1 MTQQK
6 NNSLYITLPTLSNIN
21 QQMPSALELDVS
33 FSKGYI
39 SSAVIKHLYF
49 GTQDFVLSESEFN
62 LLNERNSNNN
72 EIKNVE
78 GYRQNLDA
86 EKILKKTNN

>member
-1 MTQQK
+1 
-6 NNSLYITLPTLSNIN
+6 
-21 QQMPSALELDVS
+21 MPSALELDVS

-39 SSAVIKHLYF
+39 SSVVIKHLYF

-62 LLNERNSNNN
+62 LLNGRNTNN

>member
-1 MTQQK
+1 MK
-6 NNSLYITLPTLSNIN
+6 NNSLNITIPTLSNIN
-21 QQMPSALELDVS
+21 QPMPTALELDVY

-39 SSAVIKHLYF
+39 ANSVIKHLYF